1 MEDVSPPSSPD
12 PPHLPGAGHDPANL
26 LRPEI
31 NGENSTLTPPIA
43 DPTLDTDAIDEQE
56 RQADEDDDGLS
67 DAESALSEVDEAQF
81 EDFDPANIAIEDR
94 PAIAVDETN
103 VALIG
108 VHKRKRTEGD
118 GDGEG
123 KKKKKRDN
131 RRERPRKSK
140 KRRDEDEQL
149 SGGEELEG
157 RRRTKRKEGGGR
169 TRGATPEEDN
179 ENLTPEERMC
189 ALVDVA

>member
-1 MEDVSPPSSPD
+1 MEDVSLPSSPD

-108 VHKRKRTEGD
+108 VHKRKRTEGE

>member
-1 MEDVSPPSSPD
+1 MEDVSLPSSPD
-12 PPHLPGAGHDPANL
+12 PSHLPGARHDPADA

-31 NGENSTLTPPIA
+31 NEENSTPTRRIV
-43 DPTLDTDAIDEQE
+43 DPTLDTEAVDEQE
-56 RQADEDDDGLS
+56 RQVDEDDDGLS

-94 PAIAVDETN
+94 PAIVVDETN

-108 VHKRKRTEGD
+108 VHKRKRTEGE

-149 SGGEELEG
+149 SGGEEVEG
-157 RRRTKRKEGGGR
+157 RRRTKRREGGGR
-169 TRGATPEEDN
+169 TRGATPEEDD
-179 ENLTPEERMC
+179 EHLAPEERMC
-189 ALVDVA
+189 ALVDIT

>member
-12 PPHLPGAGHDPANL
+12 PPHLPEARHDPANL

-31 NGENSTLTPPIA
+31 DEENSTPTPPIA
-43 DPTLDTDAIDEQE
+43 DPTLDTEAIDEQE
-56 RQADEDDDGLS
+56 RQVDEDDDGLS

-108 VHKRKRTEGD
+108 VHKRKRTEGE

-131 RRERPRKSK
+131 RRERSRKSK

-149 SGGEELEG
+149 SGGEEVEG

>member
-43 DPTLDTDAIDEQE
+43 GPTLDTDAIDEQE

-108 VHKRKRTEGD
+108 VHKRKRTEGE

>member
-12 PPHLPGAGHDPANL
+12 PPRLPGAGHDPANL

-43 DPTLDTDAIDEQE
+43 DPTLDTEAIDEQE
-56 RQADEDDDGLS
+56 RQVDEDDDGLS

-108 VHKRKRTEGD
+108 VHKRKRTEGE